1 MLKGRDELV
10 TERRRRIAA
19 AWPKFKKLR
28 RLARVLAYLPFI
40 RLIAVC
46 NTLAFGHGK
55 PAADLDLFIIT
66 QSKRLWSA
74 RLLCVAAAKLCG
86 GRPSVRSA
94 KNKYCLSFYVSEDDL
109 DIQRFVETSS
119 GQDYYLTAWTS
130 WVLPLY
136 DAGGYTKQFADANQW
151 VSKKLPQTSWDLVAS
166 RWRAYGISKTK
177 LIVENAW
184 PDAMEKFLEQLQRAY
199 LPQALKDT
207 AAKNTTSVVLDQTS
221 LKFHLDDKRL
231 TINKRYER
239 TLATL

>member
-1 MLKGRDELV
+1 MNPALSNAILAAIAWADGFDLALTPFEIWQQLPTTASLTDVLDGLKDQALTPKIHQQDGLIMLKGRDELV

-28 RLARVLAYLPFI
+28 RSGRAADPLSPD
-40 RLIAVC
+40 
-46 NTLAFGHGK
+46 TLALGHGK

-166 RWRAYGISKTK
+166 RWRAYGISKEEMIK
-177 LIVENAW
+177 IVNS
-184 PDAMEKFLEQLQRAY
+184 QY
-199 LPQALKDT
+199 
-207 AAKNTTSVVLDQTS
+207 
-221 LKFHLDDKRL
+221 
-231 TINKRYER
+231 
-239 TLATL
+239 TL